1 MPSELCHTLAL
12 LGVARV
18 VVGELLRSMH
28 LGLPVVGPWTWT
40 GGTYLSCSVSRDSEG

>member
-18 VVGELLRSMH
+18 VVGELLRYAPGPTGCGSMDMDRWD
-28 LGLPVVGPWTWT
+28 LPF
-40 GGTYLSCSVSRDSEG
+40 L